1 MRTRASE
8 QMSMGPQWVPKV
20 FGGMLGV
27 VLLMGMIGR
36 ADAEHAGPTG
46 RPALDPA
53 LASYE
58 QGVQVSGTVIVKGSN
73 TMQPLVARLA
83 SEFHRRH
90 PGADIEVEGGGSEMG
105 LKEFLENNVQAKR
118 VAGNGS
124 RPVLLVAS
132 SRELTAAEIKQSTD
146 KHGYEPTAVPVAV
159 DAVAIYVHRDN
170 PLSRLR
176 LDQVDAVFS
185 TTRKRGYPYEIK
197 KWGQLGLN
205 NGWENAQIKL
215 YGRDHKSGTRAF
227 IKEHVLGNGEFDPA
241 VQEEPGAASVILAL
255 SRDPF
260 GMAYS
265 GIGLQNS
272 SVSALPLADKEDMP
286 FITPDTT
293 SVMDGS
299 YPLRRLLYFYVDKSP
314 HVALQP
320 VLRQFLAFANSREGQ
335 QSVVKVALY
344 PLPIKQVQQN
354 LAALTPTR
362 VSLK

>member
-1 MRTRASE
+1 VRTRASE
-8 QMSMGPQWVPKV
+8 QMSMKSRWLGKV
-20 FGGMLGV
+20 LGGMLGV
-27 VLLMGMIGR
+27 ILLVGMIER
-36 ADAEHAGPTG
+36 AGAEHAGPTG

-58 QGVQVSGTVIVKGSN
+58 QGGQVSGSVIVKGSN

-90 PGADIEVEGGGSEMG
+90 PGAEINVEGGGSEMG
-105 LKEFLENNVQAKR
+105 LKEFLENTAQPKQ

-132 SRELTAAEIKQSTD
+132 SRELTAAEVKQFTD

-170 PLSRLR
+170 PLSSLT

-197 KWGQLGLN
+197 RWGQLGLS

-215 YGRDHKSGTRAF
+215 YGRDQKSGTRAF
-227 IKEHVLGNGEFDPA
+227 IKEHVLGNGEFDSA

-260 GMAYS
+260 GIAYS
-265 GIGLQNS
+265 GLGLQNS
-272 SVSALPLADKEDMP
+272 SVRPLPLADKDDMP
-286 FITPDTT
+286 FIMPDTT

-314 HVALQP
+314 HVALHS
-320 VLRQFLAFANSREGQ
+320 VLQQFLVFVNSREGQ
-335 QSVVKVALY
+335 QSVLKVAFY
-344 PLPIKQVQQN
+344 PLPIKQVQRN
-354 LAALTPTR
+354 LAALTPSR
-362 VSLK
+362 VSLQ

>member
-1 MRTRASE
+1 MRTRASD
-8 QMSMGPQWVPKV
+8 QKSMRPRWLGKV
-20 FGGMLGV
+20 LGGMLGV
-27 VLLMGMIGR
+27 ILLMGMIGT
-36 ADAEHAGPTG
+36 ADAEHAGPTD

-58 QGVQVSGTVIVKGSN
+58 QGGQVSGTVIVKGSN

-90 PGADIEVEGGGSEMG
+90 PGAEINVEGGGSETG
-105 LKEFLENNVQAKR
+105 LKEFLETNGQPKR

-132 SRELTAAEIKQSTD
+132 SRELTAAEIKQFTD

-170 PLSRLR
+170 PLSNLT

-205 NGWENAQIKL
+205 NGWGNAQIKL
-215 YGRDHKSGTRAF
+215 YGRDQKSGTRAF
-227 IKEHVLGNGEFDPA
+227 VKEHVLGNGEFDPA
-241 VQEEPGAASVILAL
+241 IQEEPGAASVILAL

-265 GIGLQNS
+265 GLGLQNS
-272 SVSALPLADKEDMP
+272 SVRALPLADKAGMP
-286 FITPDTT
+286 FIMPETT

-299 YPLRRLLYFYVDKSP
+299 YPLRRFLYFYVDKSP
-314 HVALQP
+314 QVALHP
-320 VLRQFLAFANSREGQ
+320 VLQQFLAFVNSREGQ

-344 PLPIKQVQQN
+344 PLPIKQVQRN
-354 LAALTPTR
+354 LAALTPNR

>member
-1 MRTRASE
+1 MGTRVNE
-8 QMSMGPQWVPKV
+8 QMSMKSRWLGKV
-20 FGGMLGV
+20 LGGMLGV
-27 VLLMGMIGR
+27 ILLVGMIGR
-36 ADAEHAGPTG
+36 AGAEHAGPTG

-58 QGVQVSGTVIVKGSN
+58 QGGQVSGSVIVKGSN

-90 PGADIEVEGGGSEMG
+90 PGAEINVEGGGSEMG
-105 LKEFLENNVQAKR
+105 LKEFLENTAQPKQ

-132 SRELTAAEIKQSTD
+132 SRELTAAEVKQFTD

-170 PLSRLR
+170 PLSSLT

-197 KWGQLGLN
+197 RWGQLGLS

-215 YGRDHKSGTRAF
+215 YGRDQKSGTRAF
-227 IKEHVLGNGEFDPA
+227 IKEHVLGNGEFDSA
-241 VQEEPGAASVILAL
+241 VQEEPGA
-255 SRDPF
+255 DPF
-260 GMAYS
+260 GIAYS
-265 GIGLQNS
+265 GLGLQNS
-272 SVSALPLADKEDMP
+272 SVRPLPLADKDDMP
-286 FITPDTT
+286 FIMPDTT

-314 HVALQP
+314 HVALHS
-320 VLRQFLAFANSREGQ
+320 VLQQFLVFVNSREGQ
-335 QSVVKVALY
+335 QSVLKVAFY
-344 PLPIKQVQQN
+344 PLPIKQVQRN
-354 LAALTPTR
+354 LAALTPSR
-362 VSLK
+362 VSLQ